1 MRKTSNPAIAGH
13 AAERADLY
21 QAVTDAIVAELE
33 LGLKPW
39 KRPWRTA
46 GAGLPLRHNGQPYR
60 GINTLVLW
68 MAMTARGYTSP
79 YFMTYRQA
87 QELGGHVR
95 KGERATTV
103 TYTDT
108 LRRVEETEQ
117 GEEAERR
124 IWFLKSYAV
133 FNACQIEGL
142 PERFHPTSNPAPA
155 APVERIAHAEAFFA
169 HTGADIRPGGQRAFY
184 TPNLDYIRMPAMADF
199 IGPEAYYAT
208 LAHEMGHWT
217 GHPSRLNRETI
228 IRRHSEEARAVEEIL
243 AELTAAFTCA
253 SLGLDHDL
261 RQDSTAYIGSWLR
274 VLASDKRFIFVAAAH
289 AQRACDHLW
298 SLQPTE
304 QQERGNTAAE

>member
-1 MRKTSNPAIAGH
+1 VKKTSNPAIASH
-13 AAERADLY
+13 AAERVDLY

-87 QELGGHVR
+87 QELGGQVR
-95 KGERATTV
+95 KGEKATTV

-133 FNACQIEGL
+133 FNASQIEGL
-142 PERFHPTSNPAPA
+142 PEHFHPTSNPAAA
-155 APVERIAHAEAFFA
+155 APVERIAHAEVFFVN
-169 HTGADIRPGGQRAFY
+169 TGADIRPGGQRAFY
-184 TPNLDYIRMPAMADF
+184 TPNLDYIRMPSIADF
-199 IGPEAYYAT
+199 IDPEAYYAT

-228 IRRHSEEARAVEEIL
+228 TRRHSEEARAVEEIL

-274 VLASDKRFIFVAAAH
+274 LLASDKRFIFVAAAH

-298 SLQPTE
+298 RLQPTE
-304 QQERGNTAAE
+304 QQERGNTTAE